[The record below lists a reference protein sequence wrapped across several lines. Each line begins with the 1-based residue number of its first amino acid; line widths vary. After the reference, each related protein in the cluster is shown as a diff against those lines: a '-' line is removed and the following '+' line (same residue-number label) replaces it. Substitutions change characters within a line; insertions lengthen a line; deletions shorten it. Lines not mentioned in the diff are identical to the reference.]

1 MMKGRINLD
10 YEPCPDP
17 YNRHRALY
25 LYLPE
30 IESTMTIV
38 QIRAVLIVQI
48 EVTIHHGNS
57 LNSITLLTLFLIYIY
72 SGSWHDER
80 RHQLGL

>member
-1 MMKGRINLD
+1 MKGRINLD
-10 YEPCPDP
+10 NERSPDP
-17 YNRHRALY
+17 YDRHHTLY

-30 IESTMTIV
+30 IESTMTVV

-48 EVTIHHGNS
+48 EAAFHHANS

-80 RHQLGL
+80 PHQFGL